1 MSRTRPG
8 RPLRAAAAALACAA
22 ALTTAGCSGTSAAA
36 PDGATATGPYGE
48 RLIAVDTDLRQPY
61 LAYWDEWTRVARAAD
76 TGAAP
81 LDAHAD
87 EPNLSILRA
96 SVDRMRE
103 DKRHMS
109 GDVKHRLLGMQVDGE
124 ARRLYDC
131 VDLNAWR
138 IVDAGTGREI
148 DQVGQRPEQLSV
160 MTMRHVNGAWKVT
173 DIRNPLPCPEGT
185 AGPSRSS

>member
-8 RPLRAAAAALACAA
+8 LPARAAAAALACASALA
-22 ALTTAGCSGTSAAA
+22 AAGCSGTSAAA

-48 RLIAVDTDLRQPY
+48 RLIAVDADLRQPY
-61 LAYWDEWTRVARAAD
+61 LAYWDEWTKVARAAD
-76 TGAAP
+76 VGAAP

-103 DKRHMS
+103 DRQHMS
-109 GDVKHRLLGMQVDGE
+109 GEVKHRLLGMQVDGE

-138 IVDAGTGREI
+138 IVGADTGREI
-148 DQVGQRPEQLSV
+148 NQVSQRQEQLSV
-160 MTMRHVNGAWKVT
+160 MTLRQINGTWKVT
-173 DIRNPLPCPEGT
+173 DIQNPLPCPGGT
-185 AGPSRSS
+185 GGPSPSS